1 MAESSKRLYFTM
13 VFALVCYVIG
23 SGFVQSFVNY
33 PTWKLVG
40 ADEFKTYHNGMSPLI
55 IKFMVLP
62 WLVEIALTISLLWLR
77 PQAIPR
83 RAVAAA
89 LMLNAVSAISAV
101 TVQIPIQIQL
111 GDSGLSVELLDK
123 LLETDSIRATASIL
137 KAFLY
142 LWMMSLIVRNSVS
155 TIEGGAHNFQ
165 TRRRNL
171 RCIHRVKGGGSPLGF

>member
-1 MAESSKRLYFTM
+1 MTESSERLYFTM

-33 PTWKLVG
+33 PTWKLIG
-40 ADEFKTYHNGMSPLI
+40 PDEFKTYHNGMSPLI

-62 WLVEIALTISLLWLR
+62 WLVEIALTISLLWLL

-89 LMLNAVSAISAV
+89 LMLNAVSAISTV
-101 TVQIPIQIQL
+101 MVQIPIQIQL

-123 LLETDSIRATASIL
+123 LLETDSIRVAASIL

-142 LWMMSLIVRNSVS
+142 LWMMSLIVRDSGS
-155 TIEGGAHNFQ
+155 TTGDSAYISRLEGG
-165 TRRRNL
+165 T
-171 RCIHRVKGGGSPLGF
+171 